1 MSENQT
7 PMAPEPIHF
16 TDAAVAKV
24 KTLIEEEGNDK
35 LKLRVFVQGGGCGGF
50 NTVFSLMKTS
60 TKTMPRWS
68 KTA

>member
-35 LKLRVFVQGGGCGGF
+35 LKLRVSCKAAVVPVF